1 MHPFL
6 WEAAGSNGP
15 IRIPTYGL
23 LVLTAFMA
31 AFTMVYL
38 RSVKVGI
45 RPERLPPV
53 FVASAVGGLL
63 GAKLL
68 YAIAVDGV
76 VKLVSH
82 PMDTLFSAGG
92 LAFYGGLIGGA
103 IAVLATAAYTKLP
116 GWKLVDMLAPALVLG
131 MGIGR
136 LACFMAGCCHGAI
149 AEVDANALTLL
160 NEHGFLHGQIY
171 VQSHFPFVLTE
182 FHDGVGRIHDQPLYP
197 TQLGDAVVLIAFS
210 GVLSALWRYRKFDG
224 MLAGLFMLFEPMIR
238 IFIESYRADERGYAL
253 SWAVASVPS
262 WLPPGFI
269 SAGEGLPTGDPLHPS
284 AIMVGLTTSQFLGF
298 IFMSIGIGIL
308 VYRLATHA
316 GVDPEVPLEDE

>member
-15 IRIPTYGL
+15 IRIPAYGL
-23 LVLTAFMA
+23 LVLTAFVA
-31 AFTMVYL
+31 AFLLVYT
-38 RSVKVGI
+38 RAIKVGI

-53 FVASAVGGLL
+53 FVASAVGGLI

-68 YAIAVDGV
+68 YAVAVDGV
-76 VKLVSH
+76 VQLVTH
-82 PMDTLFSAGG
+82 PYTTLVSAGG

-116 GWKLVDMLAPALVLG
+116 GWKLVDMLAPALLLG

-149 AEVDANALTLL
+149 AELDANALALL
-160 NEHGFLHGQIY
+160 DESSFLHGQIY
-171 VQSHFPFVLTE
+171 LQSHFPFVLTE
-182 FHDGVGRIHDQPLYP
+182 FHDGVGRIHDEPLYP

-210 GVLSALWRYRKFDG
+210 GVLSALWKYRKFDG
-224 MLAGLFMLFEPMIR
+224 MLAGLMMLIEPMIR
-238 IFIESYRADERGYAL
+238 IFIESYRADERGYAV
-253 SWAVASVPS
+253 SWAVSSVPA

-284 AIMVGLTTSQFLGF
+284 AILVGLTTSQFLGF
-298 IFMSIGIGIL
+298 GFMAIGLGIL
-308 VYRLATHA
+308 GYRFATG
-316 GVDPEVPLEDE
+316 GVVTPEVPLEDE